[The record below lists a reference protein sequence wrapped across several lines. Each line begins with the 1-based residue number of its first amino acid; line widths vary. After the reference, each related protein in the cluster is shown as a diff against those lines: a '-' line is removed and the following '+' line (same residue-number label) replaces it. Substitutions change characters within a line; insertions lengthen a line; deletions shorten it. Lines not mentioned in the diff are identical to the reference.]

1 LPDFFDRKSP
11 NSVVNGAK
19 MKEAAKHVY
28 VTFMTS
34 SCSLNRSIAFLQTWQ
49 NGGRQSM
56 KIR

>member
-49 NGGRQSM
+49 NGAG
-56 KIR
+56 KVWK